1 MSNQPNNHQLSSEQ
15 EQAKQ
20 EQLERGQAFIE
31 LMASRGFEHLRVYYQ
46 QRLQRLT
53 NEIIL
58 SDDKSIGEFEAQR
71 REVIGLRKLFA
82 QIQHDVDALKA
93 EHE

>member
-1 MSNQPNNHQLSSEQ
+1 MTNQANNHQLSSEQ
-15 EQAKQ
+15 ELAKQ

-31 LMASRGFEHLRVYYQ
+31 LMASKAFEHMKAYYQ
-46 QRLQRLT
+46 SRLQRLT
-53 NEIIL
+53 NELIL
-58 SDDKSIGEFEAQR
+58 SDDKSIAEFEAQR

-82 QIQHDVDALKA
+82 QIQNDVDALKA